1 MRYAYVLNFVQKST
15 ILTLR
20 IDSATRNVTIERFE
34 YCTVLYEKLEKV
46 RKVTNHRIISY
57 RLDEKR
63 MFTNGLETL
72 NALFSSSL

>member
-57 RLDEKR
+57 RLDEKKGCLR
-63 MFTNGLETL
+63 MVSRL
-72 NALFSSSL
+72 